1 MCSRH
6 KGEKDCILY
15 LLSTF
20 AVAFKTKQLQK
31 TRSTRWQHTQ
41 IWTIKVQTLNYN
53 IFMENI
59 TLHASDGERM
69 LDYLERTHADSTQ
82 KDLRLGSKPR
92 CSYCEAT
99 VLPFIINTVQIWAKV
114 KWLMVYKLLNRFGT
128 ITSENLPKC
137 LSLFFKYTFTY
148 LSCWGVSLHNDMLT
162 PNAIFF
168 SVLFLQFN
176 FQCVSLCSWINTPI
190 TE

>member
-1 MCSRH
+1 MAAYTNL
-6 KGEKDCILY
+6 D
-15 LLSTF
+15 
-20 AVAFKTKQLQK
+20 
-31 TRSTRWQHTQ
+31 
-41 IWTIKVQTLNYN
+41 IKVQTLNYN
-53 IFMENI
+53 IFMEDI
-59 TLHASDGERM
+59 RWREDAGLPGENPCRHG
-69 LDYLERTHADSTQ
+69 EHADSTQ

-128 ITSENLPKC
+128 ITSENLPKL
-137 LSLFFKYTFTY
+137 LSLFFFLHIFTY
-148 LSCWGVSLHNDMLT
+148 LSCWGVSLHNHILT

-168 SVLFLQFN
+168 SVLLLQFN

>member
-20 AVAFKTKQLQK
+20 AVAFKRKQLQK

-41 IWTIKVQTLNYN
+41 IWTLKTSHFLHQMERGCWATWREPMQTWGTCRLHTERPQTGFKAKVFLLWGNSAALYHQYSSNLSKSKMVNGVQT
-53 IFMENI
+53 
-59 TLHASDGERM
+59 T
-69 LDYLERTHADSTQ
+69 
-82 KDLRLGSKPR
+82 K
-92 CSYCEAT
+92 
-99 VLPFIINTVQIWAKV
+99 QIWNHHVRELTKT
-114 KWLMVYKLLNRFGT
+114 F
-128 ITSENLPKC
+128 EP
-137 LSLFFKYTFTY
+137 FFFFLHIFTY
-148 LSCWGVSLHNDMLT
+148 LSCWGVSLHNHMLT

-168 SVLFLQFN
+168 SVLLLQFN